1 MSVQK
6 PIIIDQADLAWE
18 GWDDPVSFGIGAHT
32 SIGRIHRS
40 VTTSQSETSAME
52 LHDATAR

>member
-1 MSVQK
+1 MQK

-18 GWDDPVSFGIGAHT
+18 GWDDSVSFGIGAHT

-40 VTTSQSETSAME
+40 VTTSQSETSAMQP
-52 LHDATAR
+52 HDATAR